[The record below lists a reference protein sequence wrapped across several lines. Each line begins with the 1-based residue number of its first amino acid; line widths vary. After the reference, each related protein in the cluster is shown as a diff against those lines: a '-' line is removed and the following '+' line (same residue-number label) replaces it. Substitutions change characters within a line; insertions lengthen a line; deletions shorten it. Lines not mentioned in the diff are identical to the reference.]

1 MDVNKRPGSCCDG
14 LLLKWQ
20 CWQLHKQVHDSSGS
34 LHVIVSRNNAF
45 VNLFTDVLF
54 ETRKYFDLF
63 STTMMNFHIWICKK
77 KDGCF

>member
-1 MDVNKRPGSCCDG
+1 MYSPLYDHHWWIQWR
-14 LLLKWQ
+14 
-20 CWQLHKQVHDSSGS
+20 VHG
-34 LHVIVSRNNAF
+34 NNAL